1 MKEYHKIEGIFERE
15 LERPH
20 RMIWGRYRNTIWQDL
35 EKLEWV
41 FTEKIDGTNIR
52 VHWDGHKVTF
62 GGRTDSA
69 QIPTSLFNKLAEL
82 FDGTINEQVFEQK
95 FGETPVTLYGEGYG
109 KKIQKDGEKYLPEQ
123 SFILFDVSI
132 AGNWQDRESVE
143 DVAKTFGIK
152 SAPIVFRGT
161 LDDAIA
167 FAKVGFKSVVA
178 EQELQ
183 SEGMVGTPTCNVLT
197 RTGQRV
203 IVKLKTK
210 DLQEL

>member
-20 RMIWGRYRNTIWQDL
+20 KMIWGKYRNPIWQDL
-35 EKLEWV
+35 EQLEWV

-52 VHWDGHKVTF
+52 VHWDGHKVLF
-62 GGRTDSA
+62 GGRTDNA
-69 QIPTSLFNKLAEL
+69 QVPTSLFNKLAEI

-95 FGETPVTLYGEGYG
+95 FGETEVTLYGEGYG
-109 KKIQKDGEKYLPEQ
+109 KKIQKDGEKYLSEQ
-123 SFILFDVSI
+123 SFILFDVKIS
-132 AGNWQDRESVE
+132 GNWQDRETVE
-143 DVAKTFGIK
+143 DIANTFGIK
-152 SAPIVFRGT
+152 SAPIVFRGK
-161 LDDAIA
+161 LDEAIA
-167 FAKVGFKSVVA
+167 FAKAGFKSVVA

-210 DLQEL
+210 DLKEL

>member
-1 MKEYHKIEGIFERE
+1 
-15 LERPH
+15 
-20 RMIWGRYRNTIWQDL
+20 
-35 EKLEWV
+35 
-41 FTEKIDGTNIR
+41 
-52 VHWDGHKVTF
+52 
-62 GGRTDSA
+62 
-69 QIPTSLFNKLAEL
+69 
-82 FDGTINEQVFEQK
+82 
-95 FGETPVTLYGEGYG
+95 
-109 KKIQKDGEKYLPEQ
+109 
-123 SFILFDVSI
+123 
-132 AGNWQDRESVE
+132 
-143 DVAKTFGIK
+143 
-152 SAPIVFRGT
+152 VFRGT